1 MKTTVNIQP
10 RSLLIIVVLVLFFS
24 KSFSQPTNLV
34 NNSSFEDT
42 LNCLISPPYTIA
54 DGWEMIYGTP
64 DYFNEVMSSCSF
76 ANNGFNNFW
85 ADGYQLSHS
94 GNAYMGFAPYCPPA
108 NCGSNYREAIQT
120 LLSDTL
126 VINKTYCV
134 SFYVNLANKAKRAT
148 DDIGCYFSS
157 TNSIPFPAP
166 AQIYNTQGNLI
177 IDTTNWTLISKLY
190 TATGNELY
198 MNIGNFKNDAS
209 TTVFISN
216 PSATDEESYY
226 FIDDVS
232 VYELPEIDAGIN
244 DSINTG
250 GSIQLN
256 ATCSTCWPGLQYHWY
271 PATGLNDTTILN
283 PNASP
288 TATTTYYFGLIDTTG
303 TIPCMVDY
311 IDSVTIYVTGIEEN
325 NFGNQINIFPNPN
338 NGNFSINFSQ
348 TGNYLIEI
356 TNGIGQKI
364 YEEKIT
370 SKFYMVNTTFNS
382 GVYFLKIFDLRS
394 NKTVFKKLV
403 IQSISN

>member
-10 RSLLIIVVLVLFFS
+10 KSLLIMVILFLFFS

-42 LNCLISPPYTIA
+42 LICDPVPPVAYWTA
-54 DGWEMIYGTP
+54 IYGSP
-64 DYFNEVMSSCSF
+64 DYFNELMSTCAF
-76 ANNGFNNFW
+76 ANNGFDNL
-85 ADGYQLSHS
+85 AGYQIART
-94 GNAYMGFAPYCPPA
+94 GYAYMGFAPYCPPA
-108 NCGSNYREAIQT
+108 SCGSNYREAIQT
-120 LLSDTL
+120 QLTDTL
-126 VINKTYCV
+126 NFGRTYCV
-134 SFYVNLANKAKRAT
+134 SFYVNLANNVKQST
-148 DDIGCYFSS
+148 DDIGCYFSATS
-157 TNSIPFPAP
+157 SIPFPAT
-166 AQIYNTQGNLI
+166 AQIYNTQGSVI
-177 IDTTNWTLISKLY
+177 TDTTNWTLISSIYSALGDEKF
-190 TATGNELY
+190 
-198 MNIGNFKNDAS
+198 MNIGNFKNDVN
-209 TTVFISN
+209 TTVLLSN
-216 PSATDEESYY
+216 PSGTIDGSYY

-232 VYELPEIDAGIN
+232 IYELPEIDAGIN

-256 ATCSTCWPGLQYHWY
+256 ATCSTCWPGLQYLWY

-288 TATTTYYFGLIDTTG
+288 TATTTYYFGLIDTTE

-356 TNGIGQKI
+356 ANNIGQKVYEKEVMSKSYEINATFSSGI
-364 YEEKIT
+364 YI
-370 SKFYMVNTTFNS
+370 
-382 GVYFLKIFDLRS
+382 LKIYDS
-394 NKTVFKKLV
+394 GENKTAFKKLV